1 MISENYSRT
10 NERLQLRSSIIL
22 LLATAAIAMVLRIG
36 LFCLTL
42 FNVITTLW
50 FIDWLAIII
59 ISSLTYDYMRFG

>member
-10 NERLQLRSSIIL
+10 NKRLQLRSSIIL
-22 LLATAAIAMVLRIG
+22 LLATAAIAMTLRIG

-50 FIDWLAIII
+50 LIDWLASVI